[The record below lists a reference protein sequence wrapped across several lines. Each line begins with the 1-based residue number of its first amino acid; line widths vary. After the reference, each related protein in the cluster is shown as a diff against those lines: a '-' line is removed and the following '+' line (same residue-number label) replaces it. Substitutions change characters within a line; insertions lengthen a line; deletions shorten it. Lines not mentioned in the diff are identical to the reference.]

1 MDQNNSEREGMR
13 AASQTGV
20 GGSTSYGGTSSGQ
33 SGTGSGAYR
42 APSSPRAGSE
52 APWDEESRTAAR
64 AAEEAKRLAERTSE
78 VASQSMDRA
87 VAFFRENPGTLALV
101 SLGAGIGIGLLIANG
116 GFSTRSARTARYA
129 EPLVN
134 AISGIAL
141 EFLRGR

>member
-1 MDQNNSEREGMR
+1 MDQNNSEREGIS

-33 SGTGSGAYR
+33 SSTGSGPYR
-42 APSSPRAGSE
+42 APSSARSASE
-52 APWDEESRTAAR
+52 TPWDEESRAAR
-64 AAEEAKRLAERTSE
+64 TAEDAKRLAERTSE
-78 VASQSMDRA
+78 VASQSFDRA
-87 VAFFRENPGTLALV
+87 MVYFKDNPGTLALV